1 MSTIEDKVVSLKFDN
16 KQFQSGVSESLQS
29 VEKLNTGLKMEG
41 ATQGLDNVANSARR
55 LTFGEAISGAGNLI
69 SNMSVLGVSG
79 IAALGGIA
87 SKAVSVGADLIKS
100 LSIEPALDG
109 FQEYEMQLNS
119 VQTILANTASK
130 GEDINSVN
138 AALDEL
144 NTYADQTIYSFS
156 EMTRNIGTF
165 TAAGV
170 GLKDSVS
177 AIKGLSNLAAASGS
191 TSAQASTAMYQLS
204 QAIATGTV
212 RLMDWNSVVNAGMGG
227 EQFQEALKRTAR
239 IHGEAVDEA
248 IAKEGSFRDSL
259 QDGWLTSEVML
270 ETLSLMTGDYSEEAI
285 RAMGY
290 TEEETQAI
298 MEFAETAK
306 GAATHIKT
314 FSQLVGTVKE
324 ELGSGWATTWRIVLG
339 DFEEAEQL
347 WTSIGNVITSKISDI
362 SSARNKMLLE
372 WKELGGRDELLRGL
386 KNSFEALIKPIQ
398 AIGNAFGRV
407 FSGPSAQGLYNV
419 TKAFADFTA
428 TLVMNDRTMEVI
440 TSAFEALFSA
450 AKLGLDIFVDLAKI
464 VGSVL
469 FGAFHILTTVLGIA
483 IRSTGGLVGVIRDSV
498 NWVRNWY
505 ESLNLSERA
514 ITAIT
519 NASNRMADAMA
530 RTVTWTRQ
538 LVAGFKQGFISEYAS
553 TWDRLTDAVERLWK
567 AMKIAGTVI
576 KDVILEP
583 FRQLKNDSG
592 PVGDAVNAVGTAVG
606 AAGAAAEKAGG
617 WFVQLKD
624 KIVAFFRGADE
635 NSEGWGKSFADKLIP
650 LTDQLIDKI
659 DRLSDRTMVWGNTIA
674 NWVSPR
680 AQALA
685 KHVDELRSKWSDF
698 KESLGDVDFSW
709 TDKLKSAV
717 AAVGSGIGNVF
728 SGMKS
733 GSTDWSPFTK
743 AWNDLKEIVSHYT
756 ERVRGAISVTSQF
769 VKNLDLGS
777 KVSSGWSNFLD
788 LLKNIIGFLAKLG
801 EFAVFVG
808 GKIKNALEPIFGGI
822 LNQFKNGDWQGL
834 FDNLVKGGALATF
847 VVLAKKV
854 TDTLKA
860 MKETFEGW
868 AGIGDSVKGVI
879 DGYAESME
887 AATGKVKAETLL
899 IYAAA
904 IAVLAASLWILAQV
918 PAESVMASGI
928 AIGVAFTAI
937 TKAMEKMNDSM
948 SAVSSGKMII
958 QAAALILVCTSIIIL
973 GHAMQNVASLGWGGI
988 MKGLVGV
995 GAAIGMLVVL
1005 ANTMGSPRQQTKFIS
1020 FGLAMNL
1027 MAAATLVMTKVV
1039 KNLGEM
1045 DTGSLIQGELAL
1057 AALLVIVG
1065 IYAEISNKKVSIGSA
1080 LAFLAIAYVLKQLS
1094 GIISEFAAMPWSD
1107 YLKGVVMM
1115 GLVLAGLIVAMNF
1128 SDSNITGAATLM
1140 IAVLAVKMAAS
1151 EIANIASMDWGTYL
1165 KGVTMMGLVLA
1176 ALVIAT
1182 TLADGGILGAAG
1194 IILTALAIQILV
1206 PALQA
1211 LADMSWAELLEGLT
1225 GLGLAL
1231 AIVVVAGY
1239 AATGAA
1245 VGLLALG
1252 VAIALIGAGVGIA
1265 AIGLAAF
1272 IEALTGLLSLG
1283 GQSVELFLQLCQ
1295 GLIDMLPSLGTNA
1308 AQALINFCQVLVD
1321 NQQTVVD
1328 TITLLMT
1335 AIAQAAIN
1343 SAPTIVEAFG
1353 VVTMAILDKFVELTP
1368 QVTQAAF
1375 DMIIGFI
1382 DTCTA
1387 NMPTLVSSG
1396 ANLILS
1402 FLQGLND
1409 WIPTIADAATTAIV
1423 TFITAIGD
1431 NSPRVT
1437 NAAFDTAIKF
1447 INGLADSIRNNKDR
1461 LYDACGNLVDAI
1473 KGFIMEGIE
1482 RIKSRIKS
1490 KAGEL
1495 GSHLVDGIKDA
1506 IRNGTSRVVN
1516 QIRDLANQ
1524 AIAKAKD
1531 FFGIHS
1537 PSRVFYEIGQ
1547 YNIQGLANGLRDSG
1561 EAIGAI
1567 SDLSDTLTG
1576 SMKAAM
1582 DGLDYSSYLDES
1594 TLSPEIKPVMNL
1606 DNITE
1611 GVDQMQ
1617 QLLNQD
1623 SLVAPV
1629 TAQMASQAA
1638 AQPAVTAQPEPQA
1651 TGDRPFGD
1659 AQSVVFNQ
1667 YNTSPRELSTAEIY
1681 RQTHNQLSQV
1691 REAMYQL

>member
-16 KQFQSGVSESLQS
+16 KQFQSGVAESLQS

-87 SKAVSVGADLIKS
+87 SKAVSVGTDLIKS

-144 NTYADQTIYSFS
+144 NTYADQTIYNFS

-239 IHGEAVDEA
+239 LHGEAVDEA

-298 MEFAETAK
+298 MQFAETAK

-483 IRSTGGLVGVIRDSV
+483 IRSTGGLVGVIRDAV

-505 ESLNLSERA
+505 ESLNLSERV

-519 NASNRMADAMA
+519 NASNKMADAMA

-538 LVAGFKQGFISEYAS
+538 LVAGFKQGFTSEYAS

-606 AAGAAAEKAGG
+606 AAGTAAEKAGG

-733 GSTDWSPFTK
+733 GSIDWSPFTK
-743 AWNDLKEIVSHYT
+743 AWNDLEEIVSHYT

-788 LLKNIIGFLAKLG
+788 LLKNIIGFLSKLG

-948 SAVSSGKMII
+948 SAVSSGKMIV
-958 QAAALILVCTSIIIL
+958 QAAGLILVCTSIIIL

-1094 GIISEFAAMPWSD
+1094 GIISEFASMPWSD
-1107 YLKGVVMM
+1107 
-1115 GLVLAGLIVAMNF
+1115 
-1128 SDSNITGAATLM
+1128 
-1140 IAVLAVKMAAS
+1140 
-1151 EIANIASMDWGTYL
+1151 YL

-1211 LADMSWAELLEGLT
+1211 LADMSWGELLEGLT

-1231 AIVVVAGY
+1231 AVVVVAGY

-1245 VGLLALG
+1245 IGLLALG
-1252 VAIALIGAGVGIA
+1252 VAIGLIGAGVGLA

-1353 VVTMAILDKFVELTP
+1353 VITMAILDKFVELTP

-1423 TFITAIGD
+1423 TFISAIGD
-1431 NSPRVT
+1431 NSPRVV

-1495 GSHLVDGIKDA
+1495 GSHLVDGIKNA
-1506 IRNGTSRVVN
+1506 IRNGVSGVVN
-1516 QIRDLANQ
+1516 QIRDLANR
-1524 AIAKAKD
+1524 AIAKAKE

-1582 DGLDYSSYLDES
+1582 DSLDYSSYLDES

-1617 QLLNQD
+1617 KLLNQD

-1638 AQPAVTAQPEPQA
+1638 AQPAVTAQPQPQA